1 MLDPPGLV
9 SVLLVED
16 DPSDVVMV
24 EEALADWEVPTI
36 LHVASDGVQATDFL
50 RRVGAYADAPRP
62 ALILLDL
69 NMPRKGG
76 LEVLADIK
84 ADEDLSVIPVV
95 VFSTSSEPAHIS
107 ASYDG
112 HANAYVVKPT
122 DFDDFSRVV
131 QQIDQFYTR
140 IVAKPRD

>member
-1 MLDPPGLV
+1 MVDAAGPV

-16 DPSDVVMV
+16 DPSDVIMV
-24 EEALADWEVPTI
+24 EEALADWGVPTI
-36 LHVASDGVQATDFL
+36 LHVAHDGVQATEFL
-50 RRVGAYADAPRP
+50 RREGGYADAPRP

-84 ADEDLSVIPVV
+84 YDENLQTIPVV
-95 VFSTSSEPAHIS
+95 VFSTSSEPGQIM
-107 ASYDG
+107 ASYLS

-140 IVAKPRD
+140 TVTPPAA

>member
-1 MLDPPGLV
+1 MLDPAGPV
-9 SVLLVED
+9 SLLLVED
-16 DPSDVVMV
+16 DPSDVMMV
-24 EEALADWEVPTI
+24 EEALADWVVPTV
-36 LHVASDGVQATDFL
+36 LHVATDGVQATDFL
-50 RRVGAYADAPRP
+50 RRVGGYADAPRP

-84 ADEDLSVIPVV
+84 RDEDLRTIPVV
-95 VFSTSSEPAHIS
+95 VFSTSSEPRHIS

-122 DFDDFSRVV
+122 DFDNFSRVV
-131 QQIDQFYTR
+131 QKIDQFYTR
-140 IVAKPRD
+140 TVAQPRD

>member
-1 MLDPPGLV
+1 
-9 SVLLVED
+9 VED
-16 DPSDVVMV
+16 DPSDVIMV
-24 EEALADWEVPTI
+24 EEALADWVVPTV

-50 RRVGAYADAPRP
+50 RRLGNYADAPRP

-84 ADEDLSVIPVV
+84 HDEDLRTIPVV
-95 VFSTSSEPAHIS
+95 VFSTSSEPGQIA

-131 QQIDQFYTR
+131 QKIDQFYTR
-140 IVAKPRD
+140 TVAHPRD